1 MVQKK
6 EFHPLVS
13 IIIPVYN
20 GEKYMREAINSA
32 LEQTYDNI
40 EVIVVNDGSIDNT
53 DEIAKSYGNKI
64 RYFKKENGGVASAFN
79 YGIKQMKGEYFSWLS
94 HDDFYGENKVEKEID
109 ELSKL
114 DDKKTVIFSNFA
126 LVNNVGE
133 VTYQTY
139 FEKKAKIEMINKGI
153 FPVLKGMVN
162 GNSILIHKS
171 IFDDV
176 GLFNINHRTSS
187 DYEMWFNIFKKYNS
201 HFITD
206 VLVYYRIHE
215 EQDTQK
221 SPVYNKES
229 DDLWEY
235 IINNI
240 TESDIDKI
248 GISKYQLYINLYIQ
262 MKNANLKNSTKLA
275 YDLAKKNFSNPSIS
289 VLMPI
294 YNCEKYVKKAIESV
308 LDQNF
313 GDFEL
318 IVINDCTP
326 DKAMNIVNKMAK
338 EDFRI
343 RVFENPK
350 NMGVG
355 ATINEGIK
363 KANGKYV
370 TRLDSDD
377 TESPDRLLL
386 QYLELENSDYDY
398 CATNINFI
406 DENDN
411 YTRYNHYNLPIC
423 PIEFCLAFTN
433 PIPNATI
440 MYSMDIIRKHKLSFC
455 DYRVA
460 EDYDFLTNYCK
471 YGKGT
476 MLKEGLY
483 NYRILS
489 TSLFHGSKKEA
500 IEKSKIISSN
510 YYKYVTKMEIN
521 EGYMFLNEFFDNN
534 SNFKKHNVYGVFDT
548 INKIVD
554 SFSNY
559 YKYDEKTKYNCMVF
573 LTDRLLNLYTPCVKR
588 SLITGP
594 KTNNERPTF
603 IARIN
608 NYMLANGRK
617 KTAIKMATYPVAK
630 PVRMLSDRM
639 KDEAVKHKI
648 RILEVN
654 NIDLPGKVFN
664 GYDLMSDLSQKT
676 FDIKQMVVQK
686 LSNNKRVYEL
696 LDKKK
701 IDMYNKL
708 MAFEEKNSIHNLFS
722 ITSPALV
729 NNPFYFNSEIVHLH
743 MFHNTKLSIPSL
755 VRIANEKKVIISL
768 HDPWFLTGRCVHFYN
783 CDKWEKGCKNCKY
796 LDTLFQ
802 FKEDNCN
809 IMWNIKKDVFS
820 KINVD
825 FIVTSEWMRTILKKS
840 PIFSHVKSDRIH
852 LIPFGINLK
861 KYKNYNNKN
870 KLRKKLKI
878 GSDEFV
884 IFLRAQKDFKGTEY
898 VVEALKKL
906 NVKKKITILT
916 CDQSGL
922 FDEVSKKYR
931 IIDLGFI
938 KEKEI
943 INAFNTCDLF
953 LMPSKAESFG
963 MMAIEAMACEKPVVV
978 FDNTALPSV
987 TFAPECGYLVKDR
1000 DSEDLKNAIKYF
1012 VENEEECK
1020 KRGKLG
1026 RELCKKH
1033 YSHSEYIKNIA
1044 NLYKSVH
1051 TERHNFVKSL
1061 EYNYNEDYLQKLEFN
1076 ILEDNKIDIDD
1087 EFLENYEC
1095 INIINDDLFYQTL
1108 GDD

>member
-1 MVQKK
+1 MQKK

-40 EVIVVNDGSIDNT
+40 EVIVVNDGSSDNT
-53 DEIAKSYGNKI
+53 EEVAKSYGDKI
-64 RYFKKENGGVASAFN
+64 RYFRKENGGVASAFN
-79 YGIKQMKGEYFSWLS
+79 YGIQKMKGEYFSWLS
-94 HDDFYGENKVEKEID
+94 HDDFYGDDKVEKEIKKLS
-109 ELSKL
+109 ELS
-114 DDKKTVIFSNFA
+114 DKKTVVFSNFA
-126 LVNNVGE
+126 LVNNLGE
-133 VTYQTY
+133 ITYQTS
-139 FEKKAKIEMINKGI
+139 FEKKAKLEQINRGV

-162 GNSILIHKS
+162 GNSILIHKD
-171 IFDDV
+171 IFNDV
-176 GLFNINHRTSS
+176 GLFNENHRTSS
-187 DYEMWFNIFKKYNS
+187 DYEMWFNIFKKYNCA
-201 HFITD
+201 FITD

-221 SPVYNKES
+221 SPVYNQES

-235 IINNI
+235 IIKNI
-240 TESDIDKI
+240 DESDIEKI
-248 GISKYQLYINLYIQ
+248 GISKYQLYINLYVQ
-262 MKNANLKNSTKLA
+262 MKNANLKNATKLA
-275 YDLAKKNFSNPSIS
+275 YNLAKKNFVNPAIS

-294 YNCEKYVKKAIESV
+294 YNCEKYVKRAIESV
-308 LDQNF
+308 LNQNF

-343 RVFENPK
+343 KVFENPK

-355 ATINEGIK
+355 VTINEGIK
-363 KANGKYV
+363 KSTGKYI

-377 TESPDRLLL
+377 TSSPDRLLL

-398 CATNINFI
+398 CATNINFM

-411 YTRYNHYNLPIC
+411 ITRYNHYKMPSC

-440 MYSMDIIRKHKLSFC
+440 MYSKDIIDKHNLSFC

-476 MLKEGLY
+476 MLKDGLY

-489 TSLFHGSKKEA
+489 TSLFHDSKKEA
-500 IEKSKIISSN
+500 IEKSIIISSS
-510 YYKYVTKMEIN
+510 YYQTITKMEPN
-521 EGYMFLNEFFDNN
+521 SSYKYLNEFFDNK
-534 SNFKKHNVYGVFDT
+534 SSFKKHNVYEMFGD

-554 SFSNY
+554 SFAEY
-559 YKYDEKTKYNCMVF
+559 YKYDENTKYSCTSF
-573 LTDRLLNLYTPCVKR
+573 LIDRMLTLYNHCVRR
-588 SLITGP
+588 SLLAGQN
-594 KTNNERPTF
+594 KDNEKLTF
-603 IARIN
+603 ISRIN

-630 PVRMLSDRM
+630 PIRMLSDKM
-639 KDEAVKHKI
+639 KDEAVKKKI
-648 RILEVN
+648 RVLEVN

-664 GYDLMSDLSQKT
+664 GYDMISDLNKKT
-676 FDIKQMVVQK
+676 FDIKQTVVQK
-686 LSNNKRVYEL
+686 LSNNKRVIEL
-696 LDKKK
+696 LEKKK
-701 IDMYNKL
+701 MDLYNKL
-708 MAFEEKNSIHNLFS
+708 IAFEEKNSVHNLFS
-722 ITSPALV
+722 ATSPALI
-729 NNPFYFNSEIVHLH
+729 NNPYYLNSEIVHFH

-755 VRIANEKKVIISL
+755 VRISNEKKVIISL

-783 CDKWEKGCKNCKY
+783 CDKWKNGCNNCKH

-802 FKEDNCN
+802 FKKDNSS

-820 KINVD
+820 KSNID
-825 FIVTSEWMRTILKKS
+825 FIVTSEWMRDLLKKS
-840 PIFSHVKSDRIH
+840 PIFSGVKEDRIH

-861 KYKNYNNKN
+861 RYKNYNNK
-870 KLRKKLKI
+870 KRLRKALNI
-878 GSDEFV
+878 SDDEYV
-884 IFLRAQKDFKGTEY
+884 IFLRAQTDFKGTEY
-898 VVEALKKL
+898 VLEALKKL
-906 NVKKKITILT
+906 NVKRHITVLT

-922 FDEVSKKYR
+922 LDEVNKKYR

-943 INAFNTCDLF
+943 IKAFNMCDLF

-978 FDNTALPSV
+978 FDNSALPSV

-1000 DSEDLKNAIKYF
+1000 DSDDLCNAIKYF
-1012 VENEEECK
+1012 VENEKEGTE
-1020 KRGKLG
+1020 RGKIG

-1033 YSHSEYIKNIA
+1033 YSYSEYVKNLEK
-1044 NLYKSVH
+1044 LYKDIH
-1051 TERHNFVKSL
+1051 LNRHITAKTI
-1061 EYNYNEDYLQKLEFN
+1061 EYKYSEDYLQKLEYN
-1076 ILEDNKIDIDD
+1076 ITEGNNIEVDE
-1087 EFLENYEC
+1087 EFLDNYEC
-1095 INIINDDLFYQTL
+1095 INVINDDLYFQTI